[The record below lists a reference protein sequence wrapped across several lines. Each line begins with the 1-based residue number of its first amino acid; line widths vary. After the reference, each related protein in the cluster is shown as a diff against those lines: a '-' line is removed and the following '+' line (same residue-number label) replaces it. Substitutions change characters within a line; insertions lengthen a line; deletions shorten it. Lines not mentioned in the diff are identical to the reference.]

1 MRPLPPKAADSFIQ
15 ERDRFDASLTTIER
29 ERFKLY
35 RYNPRLF
42 LGHCTQDMSQSS
54 DLIQS
59 AQRTI
64 RLERD
69 AIDALL
75 QRIDGDFIKAC
86 ELALACK
93 GRVVVV
99 GMGKSGHIGRKI
111 AATLA
116 STGTPSFFVHPAE
129 ASHGDM
135 GMITRDDVVL
145 ALSNS
150 GSTAEIV
157 TLLPLI
163 KRLGIPLISMTG
175 NPESALAKAA
185 EARLD
190 ARVDKEACSLNL
202 APTSSTTAALVLGD
216 ALAIALMEA
225 RGFSAEDFA
234 FSHPGGALGRRLLLK
249 VENVMHSGDALPRVA
264 RGTSLRDALLEM
276 TRKGLGMT
284 IVLENDGRLAGIFT
298 DGDLRRTLD
307 KGVDVHQASIDE
319 VMTVH
324 GKTARGEMLAAEA
337 LKIMEDH
344 KINVLVVV
352 DDNDTPVGALHIHDL
367 TRAGVI

>member
-1 MRPLPPKAADSFIQ
+1 M
-15 ERDRFDASLTTIER
+15 
-29 ERFKLY
+29 
-35 RYNPRLF
+35 N
-42 LGHCTQDMSQSS
+42 QST

-64 RLERD
+64 RLEIE
-69 AIDALL
+69 AIQDLL
-75 QRIDGDFIKAC
+75 QRINADFVRAC
-86 ELALACK
+86 QLLLNCK

-99 GMGKSGHIGRKI
+99 GMGKSGHIGNKI

-135 GMITRDDVVL
+135 GMITREDVVL

-163 KRLGIPLISMTG
+163 KRLGITLISMTG
-175 NPESALAKAA
+175 NPDSPLAQAA
-185 EARLD
+185 EVNLD
-190 ARVDKEACSLNL
+190 ARVAQEACPLNL
-202 APTSSTTAALVLGD
+202 APTSSTTVSLVLGD
-216 ALAIALMEA
+216 ALAIALLEA
-225 RGFSAEDFA
+225 RGFTAEDFA

-249 VENVMHSGDALPRVA
+249 VENVMHHGDDLPNVK

-276 TRKGLGMT
+276 THKGLGMT
-284 IVLENDGRLAGIFT
+284 VVTESDGTLAGIFT

-307 KGVDVHQASIDE
+307 RNVDVRLATIDE
-319 VMTVH
+319 VMTVG
-324 GKTARGEMLAAEA
+324 GKTARPEMLAAEA
-337 LKIMEDH
+337 LKIMEEN
-344 KINVLVVV
+344 KISSLVVI
-352 DDNDTPVGALHIHDL
+352 NPNNQPIGAFNLGDL
-367 TRAGVI
+367 LRAGVM